1 MVLSRSELAERA
13 VTFPKEHAEQI
24 KSKSAKHRMP
34 RADVSQTVSLIIL
47 EKGEEFDPTKGT
59 FAQFVFGHFEK
70 RMRRELGAL
79 TFAISL
85 DSDDIFGED
94 ARTLIETAALSDDDS
109 EELPFLPDQPG
120 AAKIL
125 AIARFLSGKS
135 ISDVARILGVTP
147 RRVRQ
152 MLQQIREKQTIPIRL
167 EALLN
172 MASLDEK
179 SAGALQGEGRKIVVV
194 RVSTVLVKRFGTAT
208 LLSGS
213 AGL

>member
-1 MVLSRSELAERA
+1 MSFSRSELAERA
-13 VTFPKEHAEQI
+13 VMFPKEHAEQI

-34 RADVSQTVSLIIL
+34 QADVSQTISLIIW
-47 EKGEEFDPTKGT
+47 EKGEQFDPTKGT

-70 RMRRELGAL
+70 RMRRELGAH
-79 TFAISL
+79 TFAVSL

-109 EELPFLPDQPG
+109 EELPFLSAQPG
-120 AAKIL
+120 LAKIL

-135 ISDVARILGVTP
+135 SSDVARILGVTP

-194 RVSTVLVKRFGTAT
+194 HVPTVLVQRLATVT

-213 AGL
+213 AA